1 MATTDQT
8 KKPKKPSLTE
18 QLAEANRMLGIAN
31 NSVKE
36 QIDALHEKDRQYDLM
51 LTKKDKEMRDIL
63 NAIAMP
69 LYAQEEKQP
78 PHMDPFHYHSPLR
91 QPSVQQLAGDL
102 AGMIARQLEKGNLRQ
117 SIIEEQDTQI
127 EWFKSLIERAFGVKA
142 KAPKVEPEEAN
153 PEKNNE
159 PKKKQK

>member
-63 NAIAMP
+63 NAIATP
-69 LYAQEEKQP
+69 LYVQEEKRP
-78 PHMDPFHYHSPLR
+78 MGIDPFYGNTLR

-102 AGMIARQLEKGNLRQ
+102 AGMIARTLEKGNLRQ
-117 SIIEEQDTQI
+117 SIIEEQDIQI
-127 EWFKSLIERAFGVKA
+127 AWFKSLIENAFGVKV

-153 PEKNNE
+153 PEKNKE